1 MENKILNEDGWENA
15 LMVAGFVP
23 VIGEIADIILI
34 LRYLWKGEYL
44 YAAIMLIALI
54 PTVGDFIA
62 KPFIRLLKASGTTG
76 KLAFKS
82 ADEMAAFLSK
92 NPQAR
97 KQYEKMAKYFD
108 HPSVKKTVS
117 GVSSVNS
124 SWGKSMSKSLTDAKS
139 VLGKLKPVQMTKR
152 IGQEIAAGGK
162 LSRGMKAFFQEEKL
176 AQYIAKTGSKP
187 STWLGN
193 WWHIVRAGRKA
204 RKDMFRSLLMSSNVL
219 HALGLPSLK
228 SDSDIEAVLKNPTY
242 AEAIANDPQ
251 MSNFIAN
258 NTEQTEVSNVSG
270 MGSAASAGMS
280 GLEMFMGLKTLKALA
295 KMYV

>member
-152 IGQEIAAGGK
+152 IGQEWLK
-162 LSRGMKAFFQEEKL
+162 LK
-176 AQYIAKTGSKP
+176 
-187 STWLGN
+187 
-193 WWHIVRAGRKA
+193 
-204 RKDMFRSLLMSSNVL
+204 
-219 HALGLPSLK
+219 
-228 SDSDIEAVLKNPTY
+228 
-242 AEAIANDPQ
+242 
-251 MSNFIAN
+251 
-258 NTEQTEVSNVSG
+258 
-270 MGSAASAGMS
+270 
-280 GLEMFMGLKTLKALA
+280 
-295 KMYV
+295 